1 MGLRVATRLKWQH
14 IKVSHAPIASGGE
27 TISDAF
33 GAEWQVSLGRTDA
46 DGPDAE
52 GRVLQP
58 SASPQEIKVCCFWHF
73 STRFGIVTLPHD
85 SAPDRWYTSGAP
97 GTCAALCLRQTCG
110 PPGSYM
116 PAEQSALWTQTQ
128 HAGCYLA
135 WQHTEGS
142 LFMRISVLCTS
153 VLCISAPPC
162 ATVTSARS

>member
-14 IKVSHAPIASGGE
+14 IKVSRAPIASGGE

-73 STRFGIVTLPHD
+73 SMRFGIVTLPHD
-85 SAPDRWYTSGAP
+85 SAPDVGSRSLVNLW
-97 GTCAALCLRQTCG
+97 CARHLCCAVFAAGLRT
-110 PPGSYM
+110 
-116 PAEQSALWTQTQ
+116 T
-128 HAGCYLA
+128 
-135 WQHTEGS
+135 
-142 LFMRISVLCTS
+142 
-153 VLCISAPPC
+153 
-162 ATVTSARS
+162 